1 MPFPDGHHKEY
12 KMIDLLKKGFWM
24 GLGAATIA
32 KESVE
37 SVTRSLV
44 RKGKLTAGEADKMTK
59 ELLEEAREDLEAI
72 QNKGKKEI
80 EKVLSEF
87 QSVSKQEFEALKERV
102 EALEARLKS

>member
-1 MPFPDGHHKEY
+1 
-12 KMIDLLKKGFWM
+12 MIDLLKKGFWM
-24 GLGAATIA
+24 GLGAAAIA

-44 RKGKLTAGEADKMTK
+44 SKGKLTAGEADKMTK
-59 ELLEEAREDLEAI
+59 ELLEEAREDLESI

-87 QSVSKQEFEALKERV
+87 QCVSKQEFEALKERV

>member
-1 MPFPDGHHKEY
+1 
-12 KMIDLLKKGFWM
+12 MIDLLKKGFWM
-24 GLGAATIA
+24 GLGAAAIA

-59 ELLEEAREDLEAI
+59 ELLEEAREDLESI

-87 QSVSKQEFEALKERV
+87 QSVSKEEFEALKERV

>member
-1 MPFPDGHHKEY
+1 
-12 KMIDLLKKGFWM
+12 MIDLLKKGFWM
-24 GLGAATIA
+24 GLGAAAIA
-32 KESVE
+32 KETVE

-59 ELLEEAREDLEAI
+59 ELLEEAREDLESI
-72 QNKGKKEI
+72 QNKGRKEI

-87 QSVSKQEFEALKERV
+87 QCISKQDFEALKERV